1 MNQVNLI
8 GRLTRDVDIRESKD
22 GEITIALFTLAVE
35 RMGSKE
41 ADFIGCRA
49 FGKTAEFLEDSTS
62 KGQRLGVTGH
72 IQTGSYENK
81 KGDTVYTMDV
91 IVERVYF
98 ADGKRE
104 AEKPKGEP
112 EKPKG
117 ESERG
122 RSRKR
127 RDD

>member
-22 GEITIALFTLAVE
+22 GETTIALFTLAVE

-41 ADFIGCRA
+41 ADFISCRA
-49 FGKTAEFLEDSTS
+49 FGKTAEFLEDNTS

-81 KGDTVYTMDV
+81 KGDTVYTTDI
-91 IVERVYF
+91 IVERIYF

-104 AEKPKGEP
+104 AEKPKEEP
-112 EKPKG
+112 
-117 ESERG
+117 ERG